1 MKKIRYSIVLLIL
14 VILIGAVVIKLNANK
29 EEVEAKVYRKDPN
42 LRATVQVDTVS
53 YRPFGETT
61 SFLGAFAPGREVTIS
76 SETTGKVVTV
86 GVEEGSA
93 VNTGHLIAQ
102 LDTELLRAQL
112 ASAQASYDNA
122 VSTLKRYE
130 QAASGV
136 TQLQIDNARTQLLTT
151 KAQIDQ
157 LKKQIRTCTISAPFS
172 GVITNRNFDLG
183 AVVNAGA
190 QIAELTDVSRLK
202 LEINV
207 PEKNI
212 AQFRQNQRLNV
223 VTDVY
228 PDKIFEGIVDMVA
241 IKTDA
246 SHNYTVKIV
255 VANSRENALKA
266 GMYGR
271 ILLKDVTSPEAISI
285 PRSAIVGS
293 SKEPQV
299 FVIRDSVAALKNIE
313 VGAGNE
319 TRVQVTKGLEP
330 GELVVIGGLVNLVEG
345 SKVTIANK

>member
-1 MKKIRYSIVLLIL
+1 MKKMRYSIILLII
-14 VILIGAVVIKLNANK
+14 VALIGAVVIKLNANK
-29 EEVEAKVYRKDPN
+29 EEVVAKVYHKDPN
-42 LRATVQVDTVS
+42 LRATVQADTVN
-53 YRPFGETT
+53 YRPFGEAI
-61 SFLGAFAPGREVTIS
+61 SFLGSFAPGREVTIS
-76 SETTGKVVTV
+76 SESTGKVVTV
-86 GVEEGSA
+86 GVEEGNTVSA
-93 VNTGHLIAQ
+93 GHLIAQ

-136 TQLQIDNARTQLLTT
+136 TRLQIDNARTELLTT

-157 LKKQIRTCTISAPFS
+157 LKKQIRMCTISAPFG
-172 GVITNRNFDLG
+172 GVITDRNFDLG

-190 QIAELTDVSRLK
+190 QIAELTDVAHLK

-212 AQFRQNQRLNV
+212 AQFKQGQRQDV

-228 PDKIFEGIVDMVA
+228 PDKTFEGIVDMIA

-255 VANSRENALKA
+255 VTNSRENVLKA

-271 ILLKDVTSPEAISI
+271 ILLKDLTFREAISI

-293 SKEPQV
+293 SKVPQV
-299 FVIRDSVAALKNIE
+299 FVIKDSVASLRNIE
-313 VGAGNE
+313 VGVGNE
-319 TRVQVTKGLEP
+319 TSVQVTKGLEP
-330 GELVVIGGLVNLVEG
+330 GELVVTGGIVNLVDG

>member
-1 MKKIRYSIVLLIL
+1 MKKTIRYSVIVLIL
-14 VILIGAVVIKLNANK
+14 VVLIGSVVLKLNANK
-29 EEVEAKVYRKDPN
+29 EEVVGKVYRKDPD

-53 YRPFGETT
+53 YRPFGETVA
-61 SFLGAFAPGREVTIS
+61 FLGSFAPGREVTIS

-86 GVEEGSA
+86 GVEEGNTVSA
-93 VNTGHLIAQ
+93 GHLIAQ

-130 QAASGV
+130 LAASGV

-157 LKKQIRTCTISAPFS
+157 LKKQIRMCTISAPFS
-172 GVITNRNFDLG
+172 GTITNRNFDLG
-183 AVVNAGA
+183 AVVNTGT
-190 QIAELTDVSRLK
+190 QIAELTDVGHLK

-207 PEKNI
+207 PERNI
-212 AQFRQNQRLNV
+212 TQFRQGQRLDV

-228 PDKIFEGIVDMVA
+228 PDKRFAGLVEMVA

-246 SHNYTVKIV
+246 SHNYTVKIEV
-255 VANSRENALKA
+255 TNSRENVLKA

-271 ILLKDVTSPEAISI
+271 ILLKDTTSRDAISI
-285 PRSAIVGS
+285 SRSAIVGS

-299 FVIRDSVAALKNIE
+299 FVVKDAVARLRHIE
-313 VGAGNE
+313 LGAGNE
-319 TRVQVTKGLEP
+319 TRVQVTKGLES
-330 GELVVIGGLVNLVEG
+330 GDVIVTGGLVNLVDG
-345 SKVTIANK
+345 SKVAIAQ